1 MRPKDSSVLI
11 SQFKVACLRLKGR
24 PIAMVSPIEHTRV
37 PIRGSWKDQVE
48 IKGDIVHFS
57 LKDEWES
64 AS

>member
-1 MRPKDSSVLI
+1 
-11 SQFKVACLRLKGR
+11 
-24 PIAMVSPIEHTRV
+24 MVSPIEHTRV

>member
-1 MRPKDSSVLI
+1 MQPKDSSVPI

-24 PIAMVSPIEHTRV
+24 PIAKVSPIEHSRV

-48 IKGDIVHFS
+48 TKGDIVHFS
-57 LKDEWES
+57 VKDDWEG